1 MPQPRKYANRAAQ
14 QAAYRARQENALQV
28 TLALKGLPSLPVIA
42 TMPGWARWNASFRSA
57 HEMIADTLGEMQDYF
72 DDRSQSWQDGERGE
86 EHQEKIASVEA
97 VVDALSDLLS

>member
-1 MPQPRKYANRAAQ
+1 
-14 QAAYRARQENALQV
+14 
-28 TLALKGLPSLPVIA
+28 
-42 TMPGWARWNASFRSA
+42 
-57 HEMIADTLGEMQDYF
+57 MIADTLGEMQDYF

>member
-86 EHQEKIASVEA
+86 EHQEKIALVEA

>member
-57 HEMIADTLGEMQDYF
+57 HEMIADSLGEMQDYF

>member
-42 TMPGWARWNASFRSA
+42 TRPGWARWNASFRSA

>member
-57 HEMIADTLGEMQDYF
+57 HEMIAGSLGEMQDYF